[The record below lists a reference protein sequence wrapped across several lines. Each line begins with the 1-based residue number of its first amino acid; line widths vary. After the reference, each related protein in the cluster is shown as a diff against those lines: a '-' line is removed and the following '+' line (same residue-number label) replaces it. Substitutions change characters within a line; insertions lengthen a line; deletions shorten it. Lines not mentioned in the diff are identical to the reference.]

1 MLSSTEMLVLSGLNR
16 NRLQSTRRPS
26 LLGMVAATE
35 MKRRRGA
42 NPEQIVLTIQQLR
55 AFRDEVLV
63 NIRKHCLELYKRGMD
78 AEACRTAAAIA
89 AAEIADVLKERFGI
103 NI

>member
-1 MLSSTEMLVLSGLNR
+1 MLVLSGLKR
-16 NRLQSTRRPS
+16 NRLQSARRPS
-26 LLGMVAATE
+26 LLGMVAATQ
-35 MKRRRGA
+35 MNRRRAVG
-42 NPEQIVLTIQQLR
+42 PERIVLTIQQLR

-89 AAEIADVLKERFGI
+89 AAEISDVLKERFGI
-103 NI
+103 VI

>member
-1 MLSSTEMLVLSGLNR
+1 MLSAAEMLVLSGLKPGGG
-16 NRLQSTRRPS
+16 RRVRPPS
-26 LLGMVAATE
+26 LLGMVAAA
-35 MKRRRGA
+35 KASHG

-55 AFRDEVLV
+55 AFRDEVLA

-89 AAEIADVLKERFGI
+89 AAEISDVLKERFGI